1 MEFLDGSLGNPCDV
15 NEVSYLGFNRGYFP
29 GRHNSIRKRKVRFMS
44 SPWSKIGL
52 GLNAEATR
60 CKVLIEFNNLANTCP
75 RRPEYFIYLTWLIC
89 VFN

>member
-1 MEFLDGSLGNPCDV
+1 
-15 NEVSYLGFNRGYFP
+15 
-29 GRHNSIRKRKVRFMS
+29 MS